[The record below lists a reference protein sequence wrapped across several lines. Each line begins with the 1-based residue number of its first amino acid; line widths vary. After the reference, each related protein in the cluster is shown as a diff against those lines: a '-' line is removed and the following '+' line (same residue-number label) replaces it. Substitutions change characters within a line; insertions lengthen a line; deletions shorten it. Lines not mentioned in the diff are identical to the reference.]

1 MLFSKWEPN
10 YYYRPISYR
19 SYYPRQVK
27 PEVLK
32 VNDPQTQ
39 ETLNLLRQQGQKV
52 QNLGGLARGIRFDDI
67 EVGRRHYDSNKERVV
82 DEFFIHQ
89 WKPTNDRAKE
99 HPVGTHAVFKTFPE
113 FLAKLKEILE
123 ERKKKY

>member
-1 MLFSKWEPN
+1 MLFTRWDSA
-10 YYYRPISYR
+10 YYSRPISYR

-27 PEVLK
+27 PEILK
-32 VNDPQTQ
+32 INDTQTQ
-39 ETLNLLRQQGQKV
+39 EVLKLLKQQGLQV
-52 QNLGGLARGIRFDDI
+52 QDLGGLGRGIRFDDI
-67 EVGRRHYDSNKERVV
+67 EVGRRVYNHNSERAS

-99 HPVGTHAVFKTFPE
+99 HPVGTNLVFKNFSD
-113 FLAKLKEILE
+113 FLKKLREVIE